1 MTSMALTGSL
11 VTEKASD
18 LRRPV
23 RWHIGVFLAPALL
36 IYTVVM
42 VIPLVGSAVV
52 AFLLYS
58 TYGLDLSYA
67 FF

>member
-1 MTSMALTGSL
+1 MAAVAAIVSRVSGIDVNAKLLQT
-11 VTEKASD
+11 VTMIA
-18 LRRPV
+18 
-23 RWHIGVFLAPALL
+23 GA
-36 IYTVVM
+36 
-42 VIPLVGSAVV
+42 AVV

>member
-1 MTSMALTGSL
+1 MAAVAAIVSRVSGIDIN
-11 VTEKASD
+11 VK
-18 LRRPV
+18 
-23 RWHIGVFLAPALL
+23 LL
-36 IYTVVM
+36 QTVAM
-42 VIPLVGSAVV
+42 IAGAAVV